1 MDGVIYAGEYA
12 HNTEANGF
20 EVPRVE

>member
-1 MDGVIYAGEYA
+1 MDGVICAGEYA